1 MKEEMKKEEM
11 KTGKGLESY
20 HVIEICERDVEEKG
34 GHLVLRPDCMEI
46 HVPTI
51 SNPEGFAIVGK
62 ALRERFGLPDRD
74 VDDVLDYITEV
85 QLMEWMKNLVKR
97 SRSRV

>member
-1 MKEEMKKEEM
+1 MKEEM

-34 GHLVLRPDCMEI
+34 GRLLLRPGGSDCAEI
-46 HVPTI
+46 HVPAI